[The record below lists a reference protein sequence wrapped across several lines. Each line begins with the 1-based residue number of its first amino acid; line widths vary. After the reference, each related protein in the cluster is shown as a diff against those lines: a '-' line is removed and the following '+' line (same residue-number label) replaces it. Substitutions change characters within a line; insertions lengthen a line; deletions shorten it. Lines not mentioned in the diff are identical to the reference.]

1 MRGERDNS
9 TQDTATVI
17 DVERRTKLADATH
30 EYLAGMLTNYEYEK
44 RKGEVVTGLSA
55 FTMSR
60 FDTDPLLDP
69 MLQHLVF
76 FNFAHGDLDEYRLTH
91 EYKLTIAQ
99 RREVLRWILFLRS
112 DREYEWPPFQWVDG
126 ILADIGHS
134 LMSLLT
140 LGYWRKR
147 QRRIADRDFQHF
159 KLAGDYDVWPFMRRS
174 DYEATLAAFCPLYPR
189 A

>member
-1 MRGERDNS
+1 M
-9 TQDTATVI
+9 I
-17 DVERRTKLADATH
+17 DVARRTMLADVTH

-44 RKGEVVTGLSA
+44 RKGEVVAGLRA
-55 FTMSR
+55 FAMPRS
-60 FDTDPLLDP
+60 DNDPLLAP
-69 MLQHLVF
+69 MLHHLFF

-112 DREYEWPPFQWVDG
+112 DREYLWPPFQWGLDG
-126 ILADIGHS
+126 FFADIGHS

-147 QRRIADRDFQHF
+147 QRRIFDREFQRF
-159 KLAGDYDVWPFMRRS
+159 KLAGDYDVWPFICRE
-174 DYEATLAAFCPLYPR
+174 DYEAALAATCPFLPLPQNVTASAR
-189 A
+189 W